1 MRLEVVTNHPECEEC
16 DLCNQGSGIPAHV
29 GIGTRCTPPLTD
41 GRPELWYVGRNPGYN
56 EDREG
61 NPFIGR
67 SGQLLKGAYIRGIN
81 AEDRCNLHLTNGV
94 RCYTVKDEPPKAR
107 HWKACLRYLHSEL
120 AAEATDRTALVL
132 LGGDCTAHVYR
143 YLFGKKGMNLTK
155 GINEN
160 GGEHQLLETDK
171 LVTVFSTYHPSAV
184 LRDPNYINAVH
195 DHNALISDWIDGIV
209 SRPSEPI
216 IVPTRSPL

>member
-1 MRLEVVTNHPECEEC
+1 
-16 DLCNQGSGIPAHV
+16 
-29 GIGTRCTPPLTD
+29 
-41 GRPELWYVGRNPGYN
+41 
-56 EDREG
+56 
-61 NPFIGR
+61 
-67 SGQLLKGAYIRGIN
+67 
-81 AEDRCNLHLTNGV
+81 
-94 RCYTVKDEPPKAR
+94 
-107 HWKACLRYLHSEL
+107 
-120 AAEATDRTALVL
+120 
-132 LGGDCTAHVYR
+132 
-143 YLFGKKGMNLTK
+143 MNLTK